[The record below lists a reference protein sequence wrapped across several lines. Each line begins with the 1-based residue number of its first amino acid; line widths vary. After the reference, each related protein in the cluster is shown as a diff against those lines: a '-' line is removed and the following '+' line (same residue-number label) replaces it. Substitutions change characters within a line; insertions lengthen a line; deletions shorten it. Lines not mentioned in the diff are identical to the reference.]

1 VITTNLSLVRKTV
14 DAFSMQV
21 SIASMKTR
29 DELMNSLV
37 QLMKTEL
44 RHDGGAPK
52 AGGAPVYRTGTLS
65 RSIHGERKTNAG
77 FASYS
82 AIVGPGIIYGRI
94 LELGFQNGNKYPYVR
109 PAYDKWLR
117 VAPLIVEKYMKV
129 R

>member
-1 VITTNLSLVRKTV
+1 MITTNLSLVRKTV

-52 AGGAPVYRTGTLS
+52 GWGLIYKGRLVCFYSFDTDLGDGWEDYDVHRDPPEKHQAALQMGANLIQYVF
-65 RSIHGERKTNAG
+65 TNN
-77 FASYS
+77 
-82 AIVGPGIIYGRI
+82 P
-94 LELGFQNGNKYPYVR
+94 
-109 PAYDKWLR
+109 
-117 VAPLIVEKYMKV
+117 VAP
-129 R
+129 